1 MAGLLTN
8 SERAL
13 KRREVSERNLAAM
26 GRIEQLIAQHPL
38 SGHAAQHWQQAQKTG
53 FPAFHQEDW
62 HYTSL
67 TPLLEADYQD
77 KTGTLNLSLIHISE
91 PTRPY

>member
-38 SGHAAQHWQQAQKTG
+38 SGHAAQHW
-53 FPAFHQEDW
+53 
-62 HYTSL
+62 
-67 TPLLEADYQD
+67 
-77 KTGTLNLSLIHISE
+77 
-91 PTRPY
+91 

>member
-38 SGHAAQHWQQAQKTG
+38 SGTPRSTGSRHRKPASWPFIRKTG
-53 FPAFHQEDW
+53 
-62 HYTSL
+62 
-67 TPLLEADYQD
+67 
-77 KTGTLNLSLIHISE
+77 II
-91 PTRPY
+91 RR